1 MLKQICHIALIA
13 FGAAWITAGW
23 AEEPRTVSWDELA
36 VRLSTAENPFIA
48 LSSDQLMAL
57 SDVAGLRERKARGV
71 ALTAEETGIERKAL
85 ARLKQDGIDVDGL
98 LAKRDAVAERKRA
111 AARSG
116 NPAIDGKVVRIPGYV
131 LPLEFSGNKVSEFL
145 LVPWV
150 GACIHT
156 PPPEPNQIVHVKPD
170 KAFDIRRN
178 FDAVWVTGKIVANPT
193 KKSVEIVDGSAD
205 VEVAYSLRASSV
217 EPYE

>member
-1 MLKQICHIALIA
+1 MLKRICHIALVA
-13 FGAAWITAGW
+13 FWATWMTPVW
-23 AEEPRTVSWDELA
+23 AEEPRTVSWEDLL
-36 VRLSTAENPFIA
+36 VGLSTADNPFNA
-48 LSSDQLMAL
+48 LTDDQLLAL
-57 SDVAGLRERKARGV
+57 GDVAGLRDRKERGI
-71 ALTAEETGIERKAL
+71 ALTAEESAIEGKAL

-98 LAKRDAVAERKRA
+98 LAKRDAIAARKRA
-111 AARSG
+111 AARAG
-116 NPAIDGKVVRIPGYV
+116 NPAIDGKIVRIPGYV
-131 LPLEFSGNKVSEFL
+131 LPLEFSGKKVSEFL

-178 FDAVWVTGKIVANPT
+178 FDAVWVTGRIAANPT

-205 VEVAYSLRASSV
+205 VEVAYSLRATSV

>member
-1 MLKQICHIALIA
+1 MLKRICHIALIA
-13 FGAAWITAGW
+13 FWATWMTPGW
-23 AEEPRTVSWDELA
+23 AEEPRTVSWDDLL
-36 VRLSTAENPFIA
+36 VRLSTADNPFNA
-48 LSSDQLMAL
+48 LTDDQLLAL
-57 SDVAGLRERKARGV
+57 GDVAALRDRKARGI
-71 ALTAEETGIERKAL
+71 ALTAEESGIERKAVVK
-85 ARLKQDGIDVDGL
+85 LKQDGIDVEGL

-111 AARSG
+111 AARAG

-131 LPLEFSGNKVSEFL
+131 LPLEFSGKKVSEFL

-170 KAFDIRRN
+170 KAFDIRRM
-178 FDAVWVTGKIVANPT
+178 FDAVWVTGRIAASPT
-193 KKSVEIVDGSAD
+193 TKSVEIVDGSAD

>member
-1 MLKQICHIALIA
+1 MLKRICHIALIA
-13 FGAAWITAGW
+13 FWATWMTPGW

-36 VRLSTAENPFIA
+36 VRLSAADNPFTA
-48 LSSDQLMAL
+48 LSNDQLMAL
-57 SDVAGLRERKARGV
+57 SDVAGLRERKARGIT
-71 ALTAEETGIERKAL
+71 LTAEESGIERKAL
-85 ARLKQDGIDVDGL
+85 AKLERDGIDVDGL
-98 LAKRDAVAERKRA
+98 LAKRDAVAERKRV

-116 NPAIDGKVVRIPGYV
+116 NAAIDGKVVRIPGYV
-131 LPLEFSGNKVSEFL
+131 LPLEFSGKKVSEFL

-178 FDAVWVTGKIVANPT
+178 FDAVWVIGRIVASPMN
-193 KKSVEIVDGSAD
+193 KSVEIVDGSAD
-205 VEVAYSLRASSV
+205 VEVAYSLHATSV